1 MNKKIDIIKL
11 QKIYDPR
18 GTLVV
23 AEENTHVPFEIGNT
37 EWFSP
42 KSTVTTQHQ
51 RETMLVALAG
61 HFTLRITEYD
71 GTVAETL
78 LDNPNEG
85 ALIPADCPYQLT
97 DFTEET
103 VVLRLTA
110 AEKEIKYLDLK
121 AINDQYQPEINN
133 AIAQVLD
140 SGWYLHGKAL
150 RQFEEEYA
158 AFIGSEYCIGCG
170 CGLDALKLILMGEM
184 ELGRLQKGDEILVPA
199 NTYYATILAI
209 TSVGLKPVLID
220 ARMDTLQ
227 IDERLIEQHITQKT
241 KALLTVHLYGKLSVT
256 PKMLELCRK
265 HHLLLFEDNAQAFAC
280 KMHAKKSEAC
290 QMQVENSQN
299 SEVNGESIHT
309 GNIGDAAAH
318 SFYPGKNLGALG
330 DAGAVT
336 TNDRKLAEVITSLRD
351 YGRVS
356 KYEYDYQGL
365 NSRMEELQ
373 AAVLCVKLKN
383 PYKEAS
389 ERIKIARYYLSKLD
403 KRIVEHCIPERLYEK
418 ESENVVHV
426 FPFLTEKRD
435 ELRDYLSEHRVQTV
449 CHYPIPPHQQPCYP
463 EWNHLSFPVTE
474 RIAKQEI
481 SLPCNS
487 TLKQE
492 ELDRIIN
499 LINRFFEERGI

>member
-1 MNKKIDIIKL
+1 MNKKVDNIKL
-11 QKIYDPR
+11 QKIFDPR
-18 GTLVV
+18 STQVA
-23 AEENTHVPFEIGNT
+23 AEE
-37 EWFSP
+37 
-42 KSTVTTQHQ
+42 K
-51 RETMLVALAG
+51 
-61 HFTLRITEYD
+61 
-71 GTVAETL
+71 
-78 LDNPNEG
+78 
-85 ALIPADCPYQLT
+85 
-97 DFTEET
+97 
-103 VVLRLTA
+103 
-110 AEKEIKYLDLK
+110 IKYLDLK
-121 AINDQYQPEINN
+121 AINDQYQPEINE

-140 SGWYLHGKAL
+140 SGWYLNGNAL
-150 RQFEEEYA
+150 KQFEEAYA

-170 CGLDALKLILMGEM
+170 CGLDALKLILMGEI

-209 TSVGLKPVLID
+209 TSVGLTPVLID
-220 ARMDTLQ
+220 SRMDTLQ

-241 KALLTVHLYGKLSVT
+241 KALMTVHLYGKLSVT
-256 PKMLELCRK
+256 PKILELCRK
-265 HHLLLFEDNAQAFAC
+265 HQLLLFEDNAQAFAC
-280 KMHAKKSEAC
+280 
-290 QMQVENSQN
+290 QMQVENSEA
-299 SEVNGESIHT
+299 SRKSIHT

-330 DAGAVT
+330 DAGAIT
-336 TNDRKLAEVITSLRD
+336 TNDRRLAEVIISLRD

-356 KYEYDYQGL
+356 KYEFNYQGL

-383 PYKEAS
+383 PYGEAKD
-389 ERIKIARYYLSKLD
+389 RFQKVQYYLSKLD
-403 KRIVEHCIPERLYEK
+403 KKIVEHCIPKRLYEE

-435 ELRDYLSEHRVQTV
+435 ELRDYLSEHQVQTV
-449 CHYPIPPHQQPCYP
+449 YHYPIPPHQQSCYP

-474 RIAKQEI
+474 RIAQQEI

-487 TLKQE
+487 TLKQG

>member
-1 MNKKIDIIKL
+1 MNKKVDNIKL
-11 QKIYDPR
+11 QKIFDPR
-18 GTLVV
+18 STQVA
-23 AEENTHVPFEIGNT
+23 AEE
-37 EWFSP
+37 
-42 KSTVTTQHQ
+42 K
-51 RETMLVALAG
+51 
-61 HFTLRITEYD
+61 
-71 GTVAETL
+71 
-78 LDNPNEG
+78 
-85 ALIPADCPYQLT
+85 
-97 DFTEET
+97 
-103 VVLRLTA
+103 
-110 AEKEIKYLDLK
+110 IKYLDLK
-121 AINDQYQPEINN
+121 AINDQYQPEINE

-140 SGWYLHGKAL
+140 SGWYLNGNAL
-150 RQFEEEYA
+150 KEFEEAYA

-170 CGLDALKLILMGEM
+170 CGLDALKLILMGEI
-184 ELGRLQKGDEILVPA
+184 ELGRLQKDDEILVPA

-209 TSVGLKPVLID
+209 TSVGLTPVLID
-220 ARMDTLQ
+220 SRMDTLQ

-241 KALLTVHLYGKLSVT
+241 KALMTVHLYGKLSVT
-256 PKMLELCRK
+256 PKILELCRK
-265 HHLLLFEDNAQAFAC
+265 HQLLLFEDNAQAFAC
-280 KMHAKKSEAC
+280 
-290 QMQVENSQN
+290 QMQVENSEA
-299 SEVNGESIHT
+299 SRKSIHT

-330 DAGAVT
+330 DAGAIT
-336 TNDRKLAEVITSLRD
+336 TNDRKLAEVIIFLRD

-356 KYEYDYQGL
+356 KYEFNYQGL

-383 PYKEAS
+383 PYGEAKD
-389 ERIKIARYYLSKLD
+389 RFQKVQYYLSKLD
-403 KRIVEHCIPERLYEK
+403 KKIVEHCIPKRLYEE

-435 ELRDYLSEHRVQTV
+435 ELRDYLSEHQVQTV
-449 CHYPIPPHQQPCYP
+449 YHYPIPPHQQSCYP

-474 RIAKQEI
+474 RIAQQEI

>member
-1 MNKKIDIIKL
+1 MNKKVDNIKL
-11 QKIYDPR
+11 QKIFDPR
-18 GTLVV
+18 STQVA
-23 AEENTHVPFEIGNT
+23 AEE
-37 EWFSP
+37 
-42 KSTVTTQHQ
+42 K
-51 RETMLVALAG
+51 
-61 HFTLRITEYD
+61 
-71 GTVAETL
+71 
-78 LDNPNEG
+78 
-85 ALIPADCPYQLT
+85 
-97 DFTEET
+97 
-103 VVLRLTA
+103 
-110 AEKEIKYLDLK
+110 IKYLDLK
-121 AINDQYQPEINN
+121 AINDQYQPEINE

-140 SGWYLHGKAL
+140 CGWYLNGNAL
-150 RQFEEEYA
+150 KQFEEAYA

-170 CGLDALKLILMGEM
+170 CGLDALKLILMGEI

-209 TSVGLKPVLID
+209 TSVGLTPVLID
-220 ARMDTLQ
+220 SRMDTLQ

-241 KALLTVHLYGKLSVT
+241 KALMTVHLYGKLSVT
-256 PKMLELCRK
+256 PKILELCRK
-265 HHLLLFEDNAQAFAC
+265 HQLLLFEDNAQAFAC
-280 KMHAKKSEAC
+280 
-290 QMQVENSQN
+290 QMQVENSEA
-299 SEVNGESIHT
+299 SRKSIHT

-330 DAGAVT
+330 DAGAIT
-336 TNDRKLAEVITSLRD
+336 TNDRKLAEIIISLRD

-356 KYEYDYQGL
+356 KYEFNYQGL

-383 PYKEAS
+383 PYGEAKD
-389 ERIKIARYYLSKLD
+389 RFQKVQYYLSKLD
-403 KRIVEHCIPERLYEK
+403 KKIVEHCIPKRLYEE

-435 ELRDYLSEHRVQTV
+435 ELRDYLSEHQVQTV
-449 CHYPIPPHQQPCYP
+449 YHYPIPPHQQSCYP

-474 RIAKQEI
+474 RIAQQEI

-487 TLKQE
+487 TLKQG

>member
-1 MNKKIDIIKL
+1 MNKKVDNIKL
-11 QKIYDPR
+11 QKIFDPR
-18 GTLVV
+18 STQVA
-23 AEENTHVPFEIGNT
+23 AEE
-37 EWFSP
+37 
-42 KSTVTTQHQ
+42 K
-51 RETMLVALAG
+51 
-61 HFTLRITEYD
+61 
-71 GTVAETL
+71 
-78 LDNPNEG
+78 
-85 ALIPADCPYQLT
+85 
-97 DFTEET
+97 
-103 VVLRLTA
+103 
-110 AEKEIKYLDLK
+110 IKYLDLK
-121 AINDQYQPEINN
+121 AINDQYQPEINE

-140 SGWYLHGKAL
+140 SGWYLNGNAL
-150 RQFEEEYA
+150 KQFEEAYA

-170 CGLDALKLILMGEM
+170 CGLDALKLILMGEI

-209 TSVGLKPVLID
+209 TSVGLTPVLID
-220 ARMDTLQ
+220 SRMDTLQ

-241 KALLTVHLYGKLSVT
+241 KALMTVHLYGKLSVT
-256 PKMLELCRK
+256 PKILELCRK
-265 HHLLLFEDNAQAFAC
+265 HQLLLFEDNAQAFAC
-280 KMHAKKSEAC
+280 
-290 QMQVENSQN
+290 QMQVENSEA
-299 SEVNGESIHT
+299 SRKSIHT

-330 DAGAVT
+330 DAGAIT
-336 TNDRKLAEVITSLRD
+336 TNDRKLAEVIISLCD

-356 KYEYDYQGL
+356 KYEFNYQGL

-383 PYKEAS
+383 PYGEAKD
-389 ERIKIARYYLSKLD
+389 RFQKVQYYLSKLD
-403 KRIVEHCIPERLYEK
+403 KKIVEHCIPKRLYEE

-435 ELRDYLSEHRVQTV
+435 ELRDYLSEHQVQTV
-449 CHYPIPPHQQPCYP
+449 YHYPIPPHQQSCYP

-474 RIAKQEI
+474 RIAQQEI

-487 TLKQE
+487 TLKQG

>member
-1 MNKKIDIIKL
+1 MNKKVDINKL
-11 QKIYDPR
+11 QKISDPR
-18 GTLVV
+18 GTQVA
-23 AEENTHVPFEIGNT
+23 AEE
-37 EWFSP
+37 
-42 KSTVTTQHQ
+42 
-51 RETMLVALAG
+51 
-61 HFTLRITEYD
+61 
-71 GTVAETL
+71 
-78 LDNPNEG
+78 
-85 ALIPADCPYQLT
+85 
-97 DFTEET
+97 
-103 VVLRLTA
+103 
-110 AEKEIKYLDLK
+110 EIKYLDLK

-140 SGWYLHGKAL
+140 SGWYLNGNAL
-150 RQFEEEYA
+150 KQFEKDYA

-209 TSVGLKPVLID
+209 TSVGLAPVLID

-241 KALLTVHLYGKLSVT
+241 KALMTVHLYGKLSVT
-256 PKMLELCRK
+256 PQMLELCRK

-280 KMHAKKSEAC
+280 QMQIKNNEGSQMQTEKSEAC
-290 QMQVENSQN
+290 RK
-299 SEVNGESIHT
+299 SIHT

-330 DAGAVT
+330 DAGAIT
-336 TNDRKLAEVITSLRD
+336 TNDRKLAEVIISLRD

-356 KYEYDYQGL
+356 KYEFNYQGL

-383 PYKEAS
+383 PYGEAKD
-389 ERIKIARYYLSKLD
+389 RFQKVQYYLSKLD
-403 KRIVEHCIPERLYEK
+403 KKIVEHCIPKRLYEE

-435 ELRDYLSEHRVQTV
+435 ELRDYLSEHQVQTV
-449 CHYPIPPHQQPCYP
+449 YHYPIPPHQQSCYP

-474 RIAKQEI
+474 RIAQQEI

-487 TLKQE
+487 TLKQG

>member
-1 MNKKIDIIKL
+1 MNKKVDNIKL
-11 QKIYDPR
+11 QKIFDPR
-18 GTLVV
+18 STQVA
-23 AEENTHVPFEIGNT
+23 AEE
-37 EWFSP
+37 
-42 KSTVTTQHQ
+42 K
-51 RETMLVALAG
+51 
-61 HFTLRITEYD
+61 
-71 GTVAETL
+71 
-78 LDNPNEG
+78 
-85 ALIPADCPYQLT
+85 
-97 DFTEET
+97 
-103 VVLRLTA
+103 
-110 AEKEIKYLDLK
+110 IKYLDLK
-121 AINDQYQPEINN
+121 AINDQYQPEINE

-140 SGWYLHGKAL
+140 SGWYLNGNAL
-150 RQFEEEYA
+150 KEFEEAYA

-170 CGLDALKLILMGEM
+170 CGLDALKLILMGEI

-209 TSVGLKPVLID
+209 TSVGLTPVLID
-220 ARMDTLQ
+220 SRMDTLQ

-241 KALLTVHLYGKLSVT
+241 KALMTVHLYGKLSVT
-256 PKMLELCRK
+256 PKILELCRK
-265 HHLLLFEDNAQAFAC
+265 HQLLLFEDNAQAFAC
-280 KMHAKKSEAC
+280 
-290 QMQVENSQN
+290 QMQVENSEA
-299 SEVNGESIHT
+299 SRKSIHT

-330 DAGAVT
+330 DAGAIT
-336 TNDRKLAEVITSLRD
+336 TNDRKLAEVIISLRD

-356 KYEYDYQGL
+356 KYEFNYQGL

-383 PYKEAS
+383 PYGEAKD
-389 ERIKIARYYLSKLD
+389 RFRKVQYYLSKLD
-403 KRIVEHCIPERLYEK
+403 KKIVEHCIPKRLYEE

-435 ELRDYLSEHRVQTV
+435 ELRDYLSEHQVQTV
-449 CHYPIPPHQQPCYP
+449 YHYPIPPHQQSCYP

-474 RIAKQEI
+474 RIAQQEI

>member
-1 MNKKIDIIKL
+1 MNKKVDNIKL
-11 QKIYDPR
+11 QKIFDPR
-18 GTLVV
+18 STQVA
-23 AEENTHVPFEIGNT
+23 AEE
-37 EWFSP
+37 
-42 KSTVTTQHQ
+42 K
-51 RETMLVALAG
+51 
-61 HFTLRITEYD
+61 
-71 GTVAETL
+71 
-78 LDNPNEG
+78 
-85 ALIPADCPYQLT
+85 
-97 DFTEET
+97 
-103 VVLRLTA
+103 
-110 AEKEIKYLDLK
+110 IKYLDLK
-121 AINDQYQPEINN
+121 AINDQYQPEINE

-140 SGWYLHGKAL
+140 SGWYLNGNAL
-150 RQFEEEYA
+150 KEFEEAYA

-170 CGLDALKLILMGEM
+170 CGLDALKLILMGEI

-209 TSVGLKPVLID
+209 TSVGLTPVLID
-220 ARMDTLQ
+220 SRMDTLQ

-241 KALLTVHLYGKLSVT
+241 KALMTVHLYGKLSVT
-256 PKMLELCRK
+256 PKILELCRK
-265 HHLLLFEDNAQAFAC
+265 HQLLLFEDNAQAFAC
-280 KMHAKKSEAC
+280 
-290 QMQVENSQN
+290 QMQVENSEA
-299 SEVNGESIHT
+299 SRKSIHT

-330 DAGAVT
+330 DAGAIT
-336 TNDRKLAEVITSLRD
+336 TNDRRLAEVIISLRD

-356 KYEYDYQGL
+356 KYEFNYQGL

-383 PYKEAS
+383 PYGEAKD
-389 ERIKIARYYLSKLD
+389 RFQKVQYYLSKLD
-403 KRIVEHCIPERLYEK
+403 KKIVEHCIPKRLYEE

-435 ELRDYLSEHRVQTV
+435 ELRDYLSEHQVQTV
-449 CHYPIPPHQQPCYP
+449 YHYPIPPHQQSCYP

-474 RIAKQEI
+474 RIAQQEI

-487 TLKQE
+487 TLKQG

>member
-1 MNKKIDIIKL
+1 MNKKVNIIKL
-11 QKIYDPR
+11 QKIFDPR

-23 AEENTHVPFEIGNT
+23 AEEKQHVPFEIEKP
-37 EWFSP
+37 EWFTP
-42 KSTVTTQHQ
+42 KDNCTNQHD
-51 RETMLVALAG
+51 TACMLVALSG
-61 HFTLRITEYD
+61 HFTLL
-71 GTVAETL
+71 L
-78 LDNPNEG
+78 LDHQGKTISSHLLDDAYHG
-85 ALIPADCPYQLT
+85 AVIPANCTYQMA

-103 VVLRLTA
+103 VILRMTA
-110 AEKEIKYLDLK
+110 RAKEIKYLDLK
-121 AINDQYQPEINN
+121 AINDQYQPEINK

-140 SGWYLHGKAL
+140 SGWYLNGNAL
-150 RQFEEEYA
+150 KQFEKDYA

-209 TSVGLKPVLID
+209 TSVGLAPVLID

-241 KALLTVHLYGKLSVT
+241 KALMTVHLYGKLSVT
-256 PKMLELCRK
+256 PQMLELCRK

-280 KMHAKKSEAC
+280 QMQAEKSE
-290 QMQVENSQN
+290 VSR
-299 SEVNGESIHT
+299 ESIHT

-330 DAGAVT
+330 DAGAIT
-336 TNDRKLAEVITSLRD
+336 TNDRKLAEVIISLRD
-351 YGRVS
+351 YGRAS
-356 KYEYDYQGL
+356 KYEFTYQGL

-383 PYKEAS
+383 PYGEAKD
-389 ERIKIARYYLSKLD
+389 RFQKAQYYLSKLD
-403 KRIVEHCIPERLYEK
+403 KKIVEHCIPKRLYEEEK
-418 ESENVVHV
+418 ENVVHV

-449 CHYPIPPHQQPCYP
+449 CHYPIPPHQQSCYP

-474 RIAKQEI
+474 RIAQQEI

-487 TLKQE
+487 TLKPE

>member
-1 MNKKIDIIKL
+1 MNKKVDNIKL
-11 QKIYDPR
+11 QKIFDPR
-18 GTLVV
+18 STQVA
-23 AEENTHVPFEIGNT
+23 AEE
-37 EWFSP
+37 
-42 KSTVTTQHQ
+42 K
-51 RETMLVALAG
+51 
-61 HFTLRITEYD
+61 
-71 GTVAETL
+71 
-78 LDNPNEG
+78 
-85 ALIPADCPYQLT
+85 
-97 DFTEET
+97 
-103 VVLRLTA
+103 
-110 AEKEIKYLDLK
+110 IKYLDLK
-121 AINDQYQPEINN
+121 AINDQYQPEINE

-140 SGWYLHGKAL
+140 SGWYLNGNAL
-150 RQFEEEYA
+150 KQFEEAYA

-170 CGLDALKLILMGEM
+170 CGLDALKLILMGEI
-184 ELGRLQKGDEILVPA
+184 ELGRLQKGNEILVPA

-209 TSVGLKPVLID
+209 TSAGLTPVLID
-220 ARMDTLQ
+220 SRMDTLQ

-241 KALLTVHLYGKLSVT
+241 KALMTVHLYGKLSVT
-256 PKMLELCRK
+256 PKILELCRK
-265 HHLLLFEDNAQAFAC
+265 HQLLLFEDNAQAFAC
-280 KMHAKKSEAC
+280 
-290 QMQVENSQN
+290 QMQVENSEA
-299 SEVNGESIHT
+299 SRKSIHT

-330 DAGAVT
+330 DAGAIT

-403 KRIVEHCIPERLYEK
+403 KQIVEHCVPKRLYEE

-449 CHYPIPPHQQPCYP
+449 CHYPIPPHQQSCYP

>member
-1 MNKKIDIIKL
+1 MNKKVDNIKL
-11 QKIYDPR
+11 QKIFDPR
-18 GTLVV
+18 STQVA
-23 AEENTHVPFEIGNT
+23 AEE
-37 EWFSP
+37 
-42 KSTVTTQHQ
+42 K
-51 RETMLVALAG
+51 
-61 HFTLRITEYD
+61 
-71 GTVAETL
+71 
-78 LDNPNEG
+78 
-85 ALIPADCPYQLT
+85 
-97 DFTEET
+97 
-103 VVLRLTA
+103 
-110 AEKEIKYLDLK
+110 IKYLDLK
-121 AINDQYQPEINN
+121 AINDQYQPEINE

-140 SGWYLHGKAL
+140 SGWYLNGNAL
-150 RQFEEEYA
+150 KQFEEAYA

-170 CGLDALKLILMGEM
+170 CGLDALKLILMGEI

-209 TSVGLKPVLID
+209 TSVGLTPVLID
-220 ARMDTLQ
+220 SRMDTLQ

-241 KALLTVHLYGKLSVT
+241 KALMTVHLYGKLSVT
-256 PKMLELCRK
+256 PKILELCRK
-265 HHLLLFEDNAQAFAC
+265 HQLLLFEDNAQSF
-280 KMHAKKSEAC
+280 AC
-290 QMQVENSQN
+290 QMQVENSEA
-299 SEVNGESIHT
+299 SRKSIHT

-330 DAGAVT
+330 DAGAIT
-336 TNDRKLAEVITSLRD
+336 TNDRKLAEVIISLRD

-356 KYEYDYQGL
+356 KYEFNYQGL

-383 PYKEAS
+383 PYGEAKD
-389 ERIKIARYYLSKLD
+389 RFQKVQYYLSKLD
-403 KRIVEHCIPERLYEK
+403 KKIVEHCIPKRLYE
-418 ESENVVHV
+418 EEAENVVHV

-435 ELRDYLSEHRVQTV
+435 ELRDYLSEHQVQTV
-449 CHYPIPPHQQPCYP
+449 YHYPIPPHQQSCYP

-474 RIAKQEI
+474 RIAQQEI

>member
-1 MNKKIDIIKL
+1 MNKKVDNIKL
-11 QKIYDPR
+11 QKIFDPR
-18 GTLVV
+18 STQIA
-23 AEENTHVPFEIGNT
+23 AEE
-37 EWFSP
+37 
-42 KSTVTTQHQ
+42 K
-51 RETMLVALAG
+51 
-61 HFTLRITEYD
+61 
-71 GTVAETL
+71 
-78 LDNPNEG
+78 
-85 ALIPADCPYQLT
+85 
-97 DFTEET
+97 
-103 VVLRLTA
+103 
-110 AEKEIKYLDLK
+110 IKYLDLK
-121 AINDQYQPEINN
+121 AINDQYQPEINE

-140 SGWYLHGKAL
+140 SGWYLNGNAL
-150 RQFEEEYA
+150 KQFEEAYA

-170 CGLDALKLILMGEM
+170 CGLDALKLILMGEI

-209 TSVGLKPVLID
+209 TSVGLTPVLID
-220 ARMDTLQ
+220 SRMDTLQ

-241 KALLTVHLYGKLSVT
+241 KALMTVHLYGKLSVT
-256 PKMLELCRK
+256 PKILELCRK
-265 HHLLLFEDNAQAFAC
+265 HQLLLFEDNAQAFAC
-280 KMHAKKSEAC
+280 
-290 QMQVENSQN
+290 QMQVENSEA
-299 SEVNGESIHT
+299 SRKSIHT

-330 DAGAVT
+330 DAGAIT
-336 TNDRKLAEVITSLRD
+336 TNDRKLAEIIISLRD

-356 KYEYDYQGL
+356 KYEFNYQGL

-383 PYKEAS
+383 PYGEAKD
-389 ERIKIARYYLSKLD
+389 RFRKVQYYLSKLD
-403 KRIVEHCIPERLYEK
+403 KKIVEHCIPKRLYEE

-435 ELRDYLSEHRVQTV
+435 ELRDYLSEHQVQTV
-449 CHYPIPPHQQPCYP
+449 YHYPIPPHQQSCYP

-474 RIAKQEI
+474 RIAQQEI

-487 TLKQE
+487 TLKQG

>member
-1 MNKKIDIIKL
+1 MNKKVDNIKL
-11 QKIYDPR
+11 QKIFDPR
-18 GTLVV
+18 STQVA
-23 AEENTHVPFEIGNT
+23 AEE
-37 EWFSP
+37 
-42 KSTVTTQHQ
+42 K
-51 RETMLVALAG
+51 
-61 HFTLRITEYD
+61 
-71 GTVAETL
+71 
-78 LDNPNEG
+78 
-85 ALIPADCPYQLT
+85 
-97 DFTEET
+97 
-103 VVLRLTA
+103 
-110 AEKEIKYLDLK
+110 IKYLDLK
-121 AINDQYQPEINN
+121 AINDQYQPEINE

-140 SGWYLHGKAL
+140 SGWYLNGNAL
-150 RQFEEEYA
+150 KQFEEAYA

-170 CGLDALKLILMGEM
+170 CGLDALKLILMGEI

-209 TSVGLKPVLID
+209 TSVGLTPVLID
-220 ARMDTLQ
+220 SRTDTLQ

-241 KALLTVHLYGKLSVT
+241 KALMTVHLYGKLSVT
-256 PKMLELCRK
+256 PKILELCRK
-265 HHLLLFEDNAQAFAC
+265 HQLLLFEDNAQAFAC
-280 KMHAKKSEAC
+280 
-290 QMQVENSQN
+290 QMQVENSEA
-299 SEVNGESIHT
+299 SRKSIHT

-330 DAGAVT
+330 DAGAIT
-336 TNDRKLAEVITSLRD
+336 TNDRKLAEIIISLRD

-356 KYEYDYQGL
+356 KYEFNYQGL

-383 PYKEAS
+383 PYGEAKD
-389 ERIKIARYYLSKLD
+389 RFRKVQYYLSKLD
-403 KRIVEHCIPERLYEK
+403 KKIVEHCIPKRLYEE

-435 ELRDYLSEHRVQTV
+435 ELRDYLSEHQVQTV
-449 CHYPIPPHQQPCYP
+449 YHYPIPPHQQSCYP

-474 RIAKQEI
+474 RIAQQEI

-487 TLKQE
+487 TLKQG

>member
-1 MNKKIDIIKL
+1 MNKKVDNIKL
-11 QKIYDPR
+11 QKIFDPR
-18 GTLVV
+18 STQVA
-23 AEENTHVPFEIGNT
+23 AEE
-37 EWFSP
+37 
-42 KSTVTTQHQ
+42 K
-51 RETMLVALAG
+51 
-61 HFTLRITEYD
+61 
-71 GTVAETL
+71 
-78 LDNPNEG
+78 
-85 ALIPADCPYQLT
+85 
-97 DFTEET
+97 
-103 VVLRLTA
+103 
-110 AEKEIKYLDLK
+110 IKYLDLK
-121 AINDQYQPEINN
+121 AINDQYQPEINE

-140 SGWYLHGKAL
+140 SGWYLNGNAL
-150 RQFEEEYA
+150 KQFEEAYA

-170 CGLDALKLILMGEM
+170 CGLDALKLILMGEI

-209 TSVGLKPVLID
+209 TSAGLTPVLID
-220 ARMDTLQ
+220 SRMDTLQ

-241 KALLTVHLYGKLSVT
+241 KALMTVHLYGKLSVT
-256 PKMLELCRK
+256 PKILELCRK
-265 HHLLLFEDNAQAFAC
+265 HQLLLFEDNAQAFAC
-280 KMHAKKSEAC
+280 
-290 QMQVENSQN
+290 QMQVENSEA
-299 SEVNGESIHT
+299 SRKSIHT

-330 DAGAVT
+330 DAGAIT
-336 TNDRKLAEVITSLRD
+336 TNDRKLAEVIISLRD

-356 KYEYDYQGL
+356 KYEFNYQGL

-383 PYKEAS
+383 PYGEAKD
-389 ERIKIARYYLSKLD
+389 RFQKVQYYLSKLD
-403 KRIVEHCIPERLYEK
+403 KKIVEHCIPKRLYEE

-435 ELRDYLSEHRVQTV
+435 ELRDYLSEHQVQTV
-449 CHYPIPPHQQPCYP
+449 YHYPIPPHQQSCYP

-474 RIAKQEI
+474 RIAQQEI

-487 TLKQE
+487 TLKQG

>member
-1 MNKKIDIIKL
+1 MNKKVDNIKL
-11 QKIYDPR
+11 QKIFDPR
-18 GTLVV
+18 STQVA
-23 AEENTHVPFEIGNT
+23 AEE
-37 EWFSP
+37 
-42 KSTVTTQHQ
+42 K
-51 RETMLVALAG
+51 
-61 HFTLRITEYD
+61 
-71 GTVAETL
+71 
-78 LDNPNEG
+78 
-85 ALIPADCPYQLT
+85 
-97 DFTEET
+97 
-103 VVLRLTA
+103 
-110 AEKEIKYLDLK
+110 IKYLDLK
-121 AINDQYQPEINN
+121 AINDQYQPEINE

-140 SGWYLHGKAL
+140 SGWYLNGNAL
-150 RQFEEEYA
+150 KQFEEAYS

-170 CGLDALKLILMGEM
+170 CGLDALKLILMGEI

-209 TSVGLKPVLID
+209 TSVGLTPVLID
-220 ARMDTLQ
+220 SRMDTLQ

-241 KALLTVHLYGKLSVT
+241 KALMTVHLYGKLSVT
-256 PKMLELCRK
+256 PKILELCRK
-265 HHLLLFEDNAQAFAC
+265 HQLLLFEDNAQAFAC
-280 KMHAKKSEAC
+280 
-290 QMQVENSQN
+290 QMQVENSEA
-299 SEVNGESIHT
+299 SRKSIHT

-330 DAGAVT
+330 DAGAIT
-336 TNDRKLAEVITSLRD
+336 TNDRKLAEVIISLRD

-356 KYEYDYQGL
+356 KYEFNYQGL

-383 PYKEAS
+383 PYGEAKD
-389 ERIKIARYYLSKLD
+389 RFQKVQYYLSKLD
-403 KRIVEHCIPERLYEK
+403 KKIVEHCIPKRLYEE

-435 ELRDYLSEHRVQTV
+435 ELRDYLSEHQVQTV
-449 CHYPIPPHQQPCYP
+449 FHYPIPPHQQSCYP

-474 RIAKQEI
+474 RIAQQEI

-487 TLKQE
+487 TLKQG

>member
-1 MNKKIDIIKL
+1 MNKKVDNIKL
-11 QKIYDPR
+11 QKIFDPR
-18 GTLVV
+18 STQVA
-23 AEENTHVPFEIGNT
+23 AEE
-37 EWFSP
+37 
-42 KSTVTTQHQ
+42 K
-51 RETMLVALAG
+51 
-61 HFTLRITEYD
+61 
-71 GTVAETL
+71 
-78 LDNPNEG
+78 
-85 ALIPADCPYQLT
+85 
-97 DFTEET
+97 
-103 VVLRLTA
+103 
-110 AEKEIKYLDLK
+110 IKYLDLK
-121 AINDQYQPEINN
+121 AINDQYQPEINE

-140 SGWYLHGKAL
+140 SGWYLNGNAL
-150 RQFEEEYA
+150 KQFEEAYA

-170 CGLDALKLILMGEM
+170 CGLDALKLILMGEI

-209 TSVGLKPVLID
+209 TSVGLTPVLID
-220 ARMDTLQ
+220 SRMDTLQ

-241 KALLTVHLYGKLSVT
+241 KALMTVHLYGKLSVT
-256 PKMLELCRK
+256 PKILELCRK
-265 HHLLLFEDNAQAFAC
+265 HQLLLFEDNAQAFAC
-280 KMHAKKSEAC
+280 
-290 QMQVENSQN
+290 QMQVENSEA
-299 SEVNGESIHT
+299 SRKSIHT

-330 DAGAVT
+330 DAGAIT
-336 TNDRKLAEVITSLRD
+336 TNDRKLAEVIISLRD

-356 KYEYDYQGL
+356 KYEFNYQGL

-383 PYKEAS
+383 PYGEAKD
-389 ERIKIARYYLSKLD
+389 RFRKVQYYLSKLD
-403 KRIVEHCIPERLYEK
+403 KKIVEHCIPKRLYEE

-435 ELRDYLSEHRVQTV
+435 ELRDYLSEHQVQTV
-449 CHYPIPPHQQPCYP
+449 YHYPIPPHQQSCYP

-474 RIAKQEI
+474 RIAQQEI

-487 TLKQE
+487 TLKQG